1 MLQRERSD
9 LAKAIEL
16 KAKIDNAKCDSKE
29 QRQIFIDNFNSA
41 TTMMRVVAST
51 FAKLAAVENAR
62 EKDLR
67 QREMQVSDCAAA
79 AADGGVGVCSRESD
93 HAGHH
98 SHWQVSRR
106 QYERT
111 DVVLGRCR
119 S

>member
-16 KAKIDNAKCDSKE
+16 KAKIDSAKSDSKE
-29 QRQIFIDNFNSA
+29 QRQIFNEHFNSA

-67 QREMQVSDCAAA
+67 QREMQVSDCGGAAA
-79 AADGGVGVCSRESD
+79 AAGVCVCTGEREHIRHQS
-93 HAGHH
+93 H
-98 SHWQVSRR
+98 SQVSCH
-106 QYERT
+106 YERT